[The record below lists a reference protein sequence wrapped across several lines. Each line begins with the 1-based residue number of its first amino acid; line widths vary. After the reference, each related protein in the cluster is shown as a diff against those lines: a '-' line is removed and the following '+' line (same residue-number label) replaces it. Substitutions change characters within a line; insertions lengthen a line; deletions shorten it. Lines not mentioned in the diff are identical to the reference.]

1 MEGGKE
7 RDLHIR
13 RLSLTPTSRQAS
25 SFLSCDRRLTRV
37 FNTSLRAHPANSSD
51 TPPPTRPR
59 SSLTL
64 KVSAKLAHL
73 IPLLSRIPIQALCT
87 EWLVSVPSEET

>member
-1 MEGGKE
+1 
-7 RDLHIR
+7 
-13 RLSLTPTSRQAS
+13 
-25 SFLSCDRRLTRV
+25 
-37 FNTSLRAHPANSSD
+37 
-51 TPPPTRPR
+51 
-59 SSLTL
+59 LTL